1 MNAATPTVKITQL
14 SAARDARAGLIED
27 VREGLGANPKS
38 LPSKY
43 FYDDEGSRL
52 FDEIT
57 ELPEYYLPR
66 AETEILAER
75 AAAIVRDADPDEMVE
90 LGAGFSRKTRLLLEA
105 MAHAHKHA
113 RFVPLDV
120 SEEALRHAGLMLLAD
135 YPWLDFEGF
144 VGDFENDI
152 VRLPRHGRRLVTF
165 LGSTIGNIH
174 PEDRV
179 DFFRHV
185 TEGMHKSDSF
195 LIGMDLV
202 KDVDV
207 LEAAYDDARGVTA
220 AFNRNVLRVVNRELD
235 ADFDPMAFEHVA
247 FFDRENSWIE
257 MRLRATRAMQVTIP
271 AADLELEFA
280 EGEEIRTEISCKFT
294 REIAESSLS
303 AAGLKVKRWDT
314 DEGGRFA
321 LALCNL

>member
-1 MNAATPTVKITQL
+1 MNPATQAIKITQL
-14 SAARDARAGLIED
+14 SAAHDTRESLIAD
-27 VREGLGANPKS
+27 VREGLRRDFKT

-57 ELPEYYLPR
+57 ELSEYYLTR

-75 AAAIVRDADPDEMVE
+75 ASAIIHDADPDEMVE
-90 LGAGFSRKTRLLLEA
+90 LGAGFSRKTRLLLESRA
-105 MAHAHKHA
+105 LAHQHA

-120 SEEALRHAGLMLLAD
+120 SEDALRHAGLMLLED

-174 PEDRV
+174 PEDRI

-185 TEGMHKSDSF
+185 VEGMQPGDSF

-202 KDVDV
+202 KDVAV
-207 LEAAYDDARGVTA
+207 LEAAYDDSKGVTA

-235 ADFDPMAFEHVA
+235 ADFDPLAFEHVA

-257 MRLRATRAMQVTIP
+257 MRLRAKRAMRVRIP
-271 AADLELEFA
+271 AAELEIDFA

-294 REIAESSLS
+294 REMAENALG
-303 AAGLKVKRWDT
+303 AAGLKLRRWDT
-314 DEGGRFA
+314 DDRERFA
-321 LALCNL
+321 LALCSL